1 MTDKVYEFWYNSCIH
16 ESAAACISLH
26 KTKKGAE
33 MALDFHKE
41 EQKRFW
47 RKCYPSIKEQM
58 EMPFGMFEEW
68 GVAERDIAE

>member
-1 MTDKVYEFWYNSCIH
+1 MDKVYEFWYTDCIH

-41 EQKRFW
+41 DQRKVWAQNYPTKKDQK
-47 RKCYPSIKEQM
+47 
-58 EMPFGMFEEW
+58 EMPFGTHEAW
-68 GVAERDIAE
+68 GVAERTILE